1 MANHWPNEQFRGLL
15 TRPGFAKRRTGPIA
29 YDAVVLD
36 EESIKSKVQNLHGMR
51 GCICGGHKREGRC
64 ALPGETSSCALC
76 YWRQE
81 ASGMRLEESSRGH
94 ISRTISGEGPNLK
107 MMMMMMMMMM
117 AES

>member
-1 MANHWPNEQFRGLL
+1 MSIVRWNLKEARGKAL
-15 TRPGFAKRRTGPIA
+15 ARRTEIA
-29 YDAVVLD
+29 YEAFASD
-36 EESIKSKVQNLHGMR
+36 EEAQNSKVQNLHGRR

-107 MMMMMMMMMM
+107 VTMI